1 MDKWDFRIAA
11 DAAEYLR
18 KYLLRSDTGE
28 SLVLTIAPMSSQKE
42 ISGGVDPKISAQE
55 LAALAKKYLE
65 SLPSP
70 IELEWIVGGMQR
82 SRLPAVE
89 ISLIDGIECFFP
101 DEVRSVVN
109 GRVLRL
115 RLGQL
120 VFDPE
125 LDPPL
130 SVQTRLG
137 T

>member
-1 MDKWDFRIAA
+1 MDELDFRIAP

-42 ISGGVDPKISAQE
+42 ILGGVDPKISHQE
-55 LAALAKKYLE
+55 LAALAKEYLQ

-70 IELEWIVGGMQR
+70 IKLEWIVGGMQR
-82 SRLPAVE
+82 SRLPVVQ

-101 DEVRSVVN
+101 DEVRSAVN

-115 RLGQL
+115 KLGQL

-125 LDPPL
+125 LDPPSL
-130 SVQTRLG
+130 AQTQRI